1 VTSESRARAKWV
13 SRYLSEHCFNAP
25 AHPSLTFGAELELL
39 AFDAHT
45 KAIAPIFPA
54 ADTGCTIDFVREV
67 AQRLSWHETLSDKG
81 VPRFSSEAGGSLTF
95 EPGGQIEYASAV
107 HRSIDGVLRELCG
120 IESRL
125 REHAQSH
132 GISLMAVGVDP
143 FNAATD
149 APLQLTADRY
159 AKMAEYFAAIGPDG
173 ARMMRQTASLQINIG
188 GINPIERWA
197 VANAV
202 APWMVALF
210 ANSSRYAGVDTGFA
224 SFRAETWRGVDPGR
238 TGVFRGRDALAE
250 YTAFVLDARA
260 FLVDDAPCFVDIEA
274 ELVTE
279 TALATHLTTLFPEVR
294 PRGYL
299 ELRSLDAVDDAGRRA
314 AMALV
319 IGIVG
324 DATAAAE
331 AFELVGEADESLLR
345 RAGRCG
351 MSDETL
357 SSKAGALV
365 EIARAGCR
373 RLGAS
378 IVSEATLVFLDQAL
392 SAPSHMRSISD
403 VNHVNRLE
411 FAPRMP

>member
-1 VTSESRARAKWV
+1 MTSESRARAKWV

-120 IESRL
+120 IESQL

-197 VANAV
+197 VANGV

-260 FLVDDAPCFVDIEA
+260 FLVDDAPCFVDLEA

-357 SSKAGALV
+357 SSKAGDLV